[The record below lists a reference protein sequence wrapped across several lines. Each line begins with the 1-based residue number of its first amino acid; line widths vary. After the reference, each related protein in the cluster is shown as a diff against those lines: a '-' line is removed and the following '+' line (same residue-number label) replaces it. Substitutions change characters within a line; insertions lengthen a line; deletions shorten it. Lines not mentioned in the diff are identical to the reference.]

1 MDQLEALRATE
12 EIRHLQ
18 ATYARYADE
27 KRWKDL
33 ASLFKEGA
41 RFKSVDPAGETVAE
55 MVGREGIQRRLG
67 EVGSPGT
74 VLIHQLFTAEIEILT
89 ASTAKAVWAMA
100 DLIFREGEAT
110 TTTEANLATFTVMRG
125 WGHYHNEY
133 EKTAAGWLIADS
145 LQTRTRLVFE

>member
-18 ATYARYADE
+18 ARYARYADE

-41 RFKSVDPAGETVAE
+41 TFRSINPAGETVAE

-74 VLIHQLFTAEIEILT
+74 VLIHQLFTAEIEILNP
-89 ASTAKAVWAMA
+89 STAKAVWAMA
-100 DLIFREGEAT
+100 DLIFRDGESTAAG
-110 TTTEANLATFTVMRG
+110 ANLPTFTVMRG

-133 EKTAAGWLIADS
+133 EKTASGWLISDS
-145 LQTRTRLVFE
+145 RQTRTRLVFE

>member
-1 MDQLEALRATE
+1 MDELEALRATE
-12 EIRHLQ
+12 EIRNLQ
-18 ATYARYADE
+18 ARYARYADE

-33 ASLFKEGA
+33 ASLFKEEA
-41 RFKSVDPAGETVAE
+41 TFKSIDPAGDTVAE
-55 MVGREGIQRRLG
+55 MVGREEIQRRLG
-67 EVGSPGT
+67 EVDGPGT

-100 DLIFREGEAT
+100 DLIFREGEST
-110 TTTEANLATFTVMRG
+110 TTTEANLPTFTVMRG

-133 EKTAAGWLIADS
+133 ERTATGWLISDS